1 MGYVNVNRTPACS
14 GCSSLNEINSLFNDD
29 SHIQLIINSMTKD
42 ELHTV
47 INPYNNIGFPIN
59 GMGLLDVETRYNS
72 GNKIRVAKITSN
84 DGKTATATFRY
95 VWDDLSKYC
104 IGKVIKRY
112 TYTVTTEMPVNI
124 TDESDGK
131 FYFCKYYA
139 PFRNEVEPV
148 DNECYIWFTPKEPV
162 PVGYK
167 ICIEICVDDTSEP
180 VLVRLIDTSDE
191 VVSVEIAKRTPYE
204 VYRGVYTS
212 GTGGIEG
219 DYDLPE
225 NAHFRAD
232 NKNNVVYWLG
242 GSTSTYTSEAS
253 IDYIKMGALING
265 VSSTYEDIKNTE
277 ITIDD
282 IRCGIHNLY
291 TDEYGYTSGT
301 EYMFTSEKLRRAQCV
316 SRYDSSFTLSDLIVM
331 LRYVYPELCDISVPV
346 PCIYNT
352 FKLSDIYDVIS
363 RILTFLGQC
372 VFDSDNNTRVNIT
385 DNKWNS
391 IMAALQYTPI
401 HIMNNSISDINA
413 VIGSA
418 DNPFV
423 LRRYNTETD
432 LRYFI
437 VPRQDGAVVK
447 EVYFFT
453 SLYCESHGT
462 YGDQDGSYYN
472 TDNEYVIVKF
482 DDGAIKRLHLYTAS
496 GFTEEFGSIADSYVS
511 MAAPVYIEEPDNT
524 FGISASSVLAGNA
537 YKWVCDNGWITS

>member
-59 GMGLLDVETRYNS
+59 GMGILDVETRYNS

-95 VWDDLSKYC
+95 VWDDLFKYC

-112 TYTVTTEMPVNI
+112 TYTVTTEMPVTTI
-124 TDESDGK
+124 DDDGK
-131 FYFCKYYA
+131 TRFCNYYA
-139 PFRNEVEPV
+139 PFRNELEPV
-148 DNECYIWFTPKEPV
+148 DSECYVWFIPKEPI

-167 ICIEICVDDTSEP
+167 ICVEICVDDASEP
-180 VLVRLIDTSDE
+180 VLVRVLDSSNET
-191 VVSVEIAKRTPYE
+191 VSVEIAKRTPYE
-204 VYRGVYTS
+204 IYRGIYTS
-212 GTGGIEG
+212 GSGGIEG

-225 NAHFRAD
+225 GAYFRAD
-232 NKNNVVYWLG
+232 NKNNIVYWLG
-242 GSTSTYTSEAS
+242 GSTSTHTSEAS
-253 IDYIKMGALING
+253 VDYIKMGALING
-265 VSSTYEDIKNTE
+265 ISDTYDNIVNTE

-282 IRCGIHNLY
+282 IRCGVQNLY
-291 TDEYGYTSGT
+291 SDKYGYPVDSTYVFDT
-301 EYMFTSEKLRRAQCV
+301 EKLKRAQCI
-316 SRYDSSFTLSDLIVM
+316 SRYDTSFTLSDLIVM
-331 LRYVYPELCDISVPV
+331 LRYVYPELCDINIPI

-352 FKLSDIYDVIS
+352 FKLSDIYDVIVH
-363 RILTFLGQC
+363 IITFLGQC
-372 VFDSDNNTRVNIT
+372 EFDSADGTRVSII
-385 DNKWNS
+385 DNKWS
-391 IMAALQYTPI
+391 SVMAALQYAPI
-401 HIMNNSISDINA
+401 HIMNHSISDINA
-413 VIGSA
+413 SIGTQ
-418 DNPFV
+418 DYPFV

-462 YGDQDGSYYN
+462 YGNLDGSHYN

-524 FGISASSVLAGNA
+524 FGILASSVLAGNA
-537 YKWVCDNGWITS
+537 YKWVCDNGWTMS